1 MGAFISTLN
10 PFDFAASSVVFP
22 YTAIRVLFCSKSGK
36 FLNKDSIFTITTAAL
51 QEIDTQLQNEK
62 QRKEN
67 LKTRL
72 KTLEEMF

>member
-1 MGAFISTLN
+1 MKHKDIFLFGREVE
-10 PFDFAASSVVFP
+10 DF
-22 YTAIRVLFCSKSGK
+22 T

-72 KTLEEMF
+72 KKLEEMF